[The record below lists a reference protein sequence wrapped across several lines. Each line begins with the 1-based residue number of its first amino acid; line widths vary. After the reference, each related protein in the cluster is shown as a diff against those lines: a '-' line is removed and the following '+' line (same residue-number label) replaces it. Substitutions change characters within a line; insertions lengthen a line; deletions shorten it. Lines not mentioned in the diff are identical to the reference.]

1 LHAVCEDYRAV
12 ATLAFEMDRADV
24 EAGNTIQCPVLVIW
38 GTQSHTEKMFNPRVA
53 WPQYVRS
60 LPQFC
65 PLPCGHY
72 PAEQLPEEMYTALD
86 TFFQA

>member
-1 LHAVCEDYRAV
+1 
-12 ATLAFEMDRADV
+12 M
-24 EAGNTIQCPVLVIW
+24 IQCPVLGIW
-38 GTQSHTEKMFNPRVA
+38 STQSHTEKMFDPRVA
-53 WPQYVRS
+53 WPPYVRS

-86 TFFQA
+86 TFFKA